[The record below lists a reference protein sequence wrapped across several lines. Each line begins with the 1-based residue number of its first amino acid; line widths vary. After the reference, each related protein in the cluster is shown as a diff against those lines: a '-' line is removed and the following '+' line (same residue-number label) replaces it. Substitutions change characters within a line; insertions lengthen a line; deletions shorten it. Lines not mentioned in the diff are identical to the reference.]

1 MTDQTANMS
10 LRFKGRIAGALYLMI
25 IAGGLF
31 AVGYVPAA
39 VGINGDTVATA
50 HNILAQETLYRFGLA
65 IHLIIALCNIPLAAI
80 FYDVFKVV
88 SESFARIIVFF
99 ILVAVGIESVNLLN
113 QFVPLVLLTGDRY
126 SSVVIAE
133 QLQAQAYMPLEL
145 QDIGFNISLAFVGCY
160 CLVAGSLIVRSRIL
174 PRLVGVMLAIAGAAY
189 VVNCFI
195 SIVSPGFA
203 AGLFPYIQLPSFIG
217 EASLC
222 LALLI
227 KGINVDGWNKRDGVQ
242 RISVIAASS

>member
-1 MTDQTANMS
+1 MTEQTADMS

-39 VGINGDTVATA
+39 VGISGDPVATA

-65 IHLIIALCNIPLAAI
+65 VHLIIALCNIPLAAI

-88 SESFARIIVFF
+88 SESLARIIVFF

-126 SSVVIAE
+126 TSVIIAE

-145 QDIGFNISLAFVGCY
+145 QNIGFNLSLAFVGCY
-160 CLVAGSLIVRSRIL
+160 CLVAGSLIVRSRVL
-174 PRLVGVMLAIAGAAY
+174 PRLVGVLLTIAGAAY

-195 SIVSPGFA
+195 SIVAPGFA

-227 KGINVDGWNKRDGVQ
+227 KGVHVEGWKTRVGEKRL
-242 RISVIAASS
+242 SVIAA